1 MSDTPQR
8 HMAEEL
14 AAGESP
20 EPHATRTAV
29 PEAVSLGHADRVR
42 LESLRYATV
51 QEAAEYLAIMRTFTS
66 EIAGLLSDQSAAE
79 VAARL
84 RAQGMD
90 LDPDTADARLSYLV
104 EHGNLARSPRESEA
118 HSVREYLQARSRY
131 QLTQIGELVHRQ
143 VEELLGTVEQARE
156 VSSEMLSGILTGLT
170 RLGTYDEA
178 SLAGI
183 APDRLASEIGT
194 VFAQFERL
202 VESTRDFYAYLSQ
215 VLVRFDLDRGEF
227 QAFKTA
233 LLNYLQRFVDDIAR
247 HMPQLADVLIRLE
260 PRVKELCARANAGE
274 RLLSL
279 DGSTARRA
287 RGLDPADWDGLHA
300 WFVGSGRRESD
311 ASGVRRLATDAMR
324 ALLVNL
330 RRIASSAD
338 REQSRRGDLLKVARW
353 FDRADDDTA
362 HALWAAAFG
371 LYSCRHLGMA
381 AETDDEPVSPA
392 TSWWHGPVAD
402 VPITLRQYGNRTA
415 KGRAGSRAD
424 FSAAKKARVAEREAA
439 ERERREAL
447 AELSRH
453 PGPLGS
459 VRLSDQAR
467 TALLDLYS
475 RALTGHGRPLTA
487 DAEAAASAGGVRVA
501 VRRAPGESTVII
513 SPAGRMQLVGV
524 SVAVTATAA
533 WAATAGSGERGEVS
547 A

>member
-1 MSDTPQR
+1 MPERLSQQEPG
-8 HMAEEL
+8 
-14 AAGESP
+14 AAG
-20 EPHATRTAV
+20 
-29 PEAVSLGHADRVR
+29 LGHADRVR

-51 QEAAEYLAIMRTFTS
+51 PEAAEYLAIMRTFTS
-66 EIAGLLSDQSAAE
+66 DIAGLLSDQSAAE
-79 VAARL
+79 VASRL
-84 RAQGMD
+84 QEQGIE

-104 EHGNLARSPRESEA
+104 EHGNLARSPRENEA

-156 VSSEMLSGILTGLT
+156 VSSEMLGGILTGLT
-170 RLGTYDEA
+170 RLDSYDEA
-178 SLAGI
+178 SLA
-183 APDRLASEIGT
+183 AVPPDRLASEIGT

-202 VESTRDFYAYLSQ
+202 VESTRDFYTYLSQ

-233 LLNYLQRFVDDIAR
+233 LLDYLQRFVDDIAR

-260 PRVKELCARANAGE
+260 PQVKALCARANEGQ

-279 DGSTARRA
+279 DGRAARRS

-300 WFVGSGRRESD
+300 WFVGTGRRESD

-330 RRIASSAD
+330 RRIASAAE
-338 REQSRRGDLLKVARW
+338 REQSRYGDLLKLARW
-353 FDRADDDTA
+353 FDTADDHTA

-381 AETDDEPVSPA
+381 AETDDEPVPSA

-402 VPITLRQYGNRTA
+402 VPVTLRQYGHRTA

-424 FSAAKKARVAEREAA
+424 FSAAKQARVAEREAA
-439 ERERREAL
+439 ERARREAL
-447 AELSRH
+447 AELARH
-453 PGPLGS
+453 PGQLGS

-467 TALLDLYS
+467 SAVLDLYS
-475 RALTGHGRPLTA
+475 RALTGHGRPLA
-487 DAEAAASAGGVRVA
+487 DGAEATAWAGGVRVSI
-501 VRRAPGESTVII
+501 RRTPGQSTVIT
-513 SPAGRMQLVGV
+513 SPAGGMELVGL
-524 SVAVTATAA
+524 SVTVMPAAA
-533 WAATAGSGERGEVS
+533 WAEAATPSQPGEVS

>member
-1 MSDTPQR
+1 MPDRLPEYASGNSTAADADGASRMRAAP
-8 HMAEEL
+8 AD
-14 AAGESP
+14 AAG
-20 EPHATRTAV
+20 
-29 PEAVSLGHADRVR
+29 LGQAERVR

-51 QEAAEYLAIMRTFTS
+51 PEAAEYLAIMRTFTS
-66 EIAGLLSDQSAAE
+66 DIAGLLSDQSAAE

-84 RAQGMD
+84 RDQGIE
-90 LDPDTADARLSYLV
+90 LEPDTADARLSYLV
-104 EHGNLARSPRESEA
+104 EHGNLARSPRENEA

-156 VSSEMLSGILTGLT
+156 VSSEMLSGILSGLT
-170 RLGTYDEA
+170 RLETYSDA
-178 SLAGI
+178 SLAG
-183 APDRLASEIGT
+183 ADPDRLASEIGT

-202 VESTRDFYAYLSQ
+202 VESTRDFYTYLSQ
-215 VLVRFDLDRGEF
+215 VLVRFDLDRAEF

-247 HMPQLADVLIRLE
+247 HMPQLADVLIRLA
-260 PRVKELCARANAGE
+260 PGVSALCARANEGE

-279 DGSTARRA
+279 DGSAARRA
-287 RGLDPADWDGLHA
+287 RGLDPGDWDSLHA

-330 RRIASSAD
+330 RRIASAAE
-338 REQSRRGDLLKVARW
+338 REQSRYGDLLKLARW
-353 FDRADDDTA
+353 FDGAADDTA

-371 LYSCRHLGMA
+371 LYSSRHLGIV
-381 AETDDEPVSPA
+381 AETDDQPLPPA
-392 TSWWHGPVAD
+392 TSWWQGPVAD

-424 FSAAKKARVAEREAA
+424 YSAAKRARVAEREGI
-439 ERERREAL
+439 ERRRREAL
-447 AELSRH
+447 AELASH
-453 PGPLGS
+453 PGRLGH

-467 TALLDLYS
+467 SALLDLYS
-475 RALTGHGRPLTA
+475 RALTGHGRPLA
-487 DAEAAASAGGVRVA
+487 EDAEAAALADGLRVTVRST
-501 VRRAPGESTVII
+501 PGQSTVIT
-513 SPAGRMQLVGV
+513 SPAGRMELVGLSIV
-524 SVAVTATAA
+524 VMPAA
-533 WAATAGSGERGEVS
+533 LARQAGAGQPGEVS

>member
-1 MSDTPQR
+1 MPDRLPEYASGNSTAADADGASRMRAAP
-8 HMAEEL
+8 AD
-14 AAGESP
+14 AAG
-20 EPHATRTAV
+20 
-29 PEAVSLGHADRVR
+29 LGQAERVR

-51 QEAAEYLAIMRTFTS
+51 PEAAEYLAIMRTFTS
-66 EIAGLLSDQSAAE
+66 DIAGLLSDQSAAE

-84 RAQGMD
+84 RDQGIE
-90 LDPDTADARLSYLV
+90 LEPDTADARLSYLV
-104 EHGNLARSPRESEA
+104 EHGNLARSPRENEA

-156 VSSEMLSGILTGLT
+156 VSSEMLSGILSGLT
-170 RLGTYDEA
+170 RLETYSDA
-178 SLAGI
+178 SLAG
-183 APDRLASEIGT
+183 ADPDRLASEIGT

-202 VESTRDFYAYLSQ
+202 VESTRDFYTYLSQ
-215 VLVRFDLDRGEF
+215 VLVRFDLDRAEF

-247 HMPQLADVLIRLE
+247 HMPQLADVLIRLA
-260 PRVKELCARANAGE
+260 PGVSALCARANEGE

-279 DGSTARRA
+279 DGSAARRA
-287 RGLDPADWDGLHA
+287 RGLDPGDWDSLHA

-330 RRIASSAD
+330 RRIASAAE
-338 REQSRRGDLLKVARW
+338 REQSRYGDLLKLARW
-353 FDRADDDTA
+353 FDGAGDDTA

-371 LYSCRHLGMA
+371 LYSCRHLGIV
-381 AETDDEPVSPA
+381 AETDDQPLPPA
-392 TSWWHGPVAD
+392 TSWWQGPVAD

-424 FSAAKKARVAEREAA
+424 YSAAKRARVAEREGT
-439 ERERREAL
+439 ERRRREAL
-447 AELSRH
+447 AELASH
-453 PGPLGS
+453 PGRLGH

-467 TALLDLYS
+467 SALLDLYS
-475 RALTGHGRPLTA
+475 RALTGHGRPLA
-487 DAEAAASAGGVRVA
+487 EDAEAAALADGLRVTVRST
-501 VRRAPGESTVII
+501 PGQSTVIT
-513 SPAGRMQLVGV
+513 SPAGRMELVGLSIV
-524 SVAVTATAA
+524 VMPAA
-533 WAATAGSGERGEVS
+533 LARQAGAGQPGEVS